1 MPHPEFEY
9 PIEISEEAGVRSL
22 HFGSDWVQGAMRIR
36 RPYALEL
43 AYTREMMACLLLRQ
57 DSGETST
64 STSASEW
71 PRRVLLIGLGTAS
84 LVKFIQRNLP
94 ATHMTIV
101 EIDERIVSVAQLHFK
116 LEFDPRRMK
125 LVIADGYEFIQQIQ
139 QAKGKYDAIFVDGFG
154 EDGRAGN
161 LDTLTF
167 YQACR
172 ERLSKTGLM
181 ICNLL
186 GRSRGFHA
194 SVERIRK
201 SYDHRAIV
209 FPSLDS
215 GNAIAFAATGDA
227 IDVSLQEMRLHAK
240 KLKADTGL
248 DLRLTIS
255 RLEHSGQFPDNRLR
269 L

>member
-1 MPHPEFEY
+1 MPNLEFEY

-57 DSGETST
+57 DNGGT
-64 STSASEW
+64 SEW

-94 ATHMTIV
+94 ETHMTIV

-201 SYDHRAIV
+201 SYDQRAMV

-215 GNAIAFAATGDA
+215 GNAIAFAAAGDA
-227 IDVSLQEMRLHAK
+227 IDVSLQEMRLHAQ

-248 DLRLTIS
+248 DLRPTIS
-255 RLEHSGQFPDNRLR
+255 RLEHSGQFPDNRLQ

>member
-1 MPHPEFEY
+1 MPNLEY

-43 AYTREMMACLLLRQ
+43 AYTREMMASLLLRQ
-57 DSGETST
+57 ESGL
-64 STSASEW
+64 EW
-71 PRRVLLIGLGTAS
+71 PRRALLIGLGTAS
-84 LVKFIQRNLP
+84 LLKFIQRNLP

-116 LEFDPRRMK
+116 MEFDPRRMK
-125 LVIADGYEFIQQIQ
+125 LVIADGYEFIQQGQ
-139 QAKGKYDAIFVDGFG
+139 GRYDAIFVDGFG
-154 EDGRAGN
+154 EEGHAGN

-172 ERLSKTGLM
+172 ARLSKNGLM

-194 SVERIRK
+194 SVDRIQK
-201 SYDHRAIV
+201 SYDQRALV

-215 GNAIAFAATGDA
+215 GNTIAFAAEGDP
-227 IDVSLQEMRLHAK
+227 IDVSLQEMRIHAQ
-240 KLKADTGL
+240 KLKTTTGL
-248 DLRLTIS
+248 DLRPTIS
-255 RLEHSGQFPDNRLR
+255 RLEQSGRFPDNRLQ